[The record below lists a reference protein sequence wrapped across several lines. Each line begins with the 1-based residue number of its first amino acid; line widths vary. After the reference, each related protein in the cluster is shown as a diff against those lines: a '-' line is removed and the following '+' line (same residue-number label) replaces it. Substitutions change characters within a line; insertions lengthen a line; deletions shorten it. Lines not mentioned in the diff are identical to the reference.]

1 MLQSDLGGTGESV
14 NLESTKNNTGFRG
27 MAVDVDWGPLVD
39 ILCVVTYV
47 FQPHL
52 RVPYYIHE
60 SHLADA
66 FGFGESAPGALAMTN
81 SETDPIV
88 NCPGMPAACN
98 ATTELGGPCSWAH
111 RVPCTQKMLPVRMS
125 M

>member
-60 SHLADA
+60 SHLVDA
-66 FGFGESAPGALAMTN
+66 FGFGESAPGALAMTTVKQIP
-81 SETDPIV
+81 SSIAPA
-88 NCPGMPAACN
+88 CPPLQRN
-98 ATTELGGPCSWAH
+98 N
-111 RVPCTQKMLPVRMS
+111 
-125 M
+125 